1 MVATILGGE
10 RCALRMLGEKRGGR
24 HDEEGNGDDMTAEVV
39 KSCEASDQSPRPERQ
54 LSVSCS
60 REESRQSTQ

>member
-1 MVATILGGE
+1 
-10 RCALRMLGEKRGGR
+10 MLGEKRGGR